1 MLHISWFHIITYKK
15 LYLDSEGGSLLADVM
30 AKADQIPTN
39 GDENRTWES
48 ESETSYETS
57 VTGTYGL
64 EMLFDQDS
72 KETSESEHHKIDEN

>member
-1 MLHISWFHIITYKK
+1 MLHISWFHNITYIK

-30 AKADQIPTN
+30 AKADQIPAN

-72 KETSESEHHKIDEN
+72 QETSESEHHKIDEN

>member
-1 MLHISWFHIITYKK
+1 MLHIDWFYNITYIQ
-15 LYLDSEGGSLLADVM
+15 LYLDSEGGSLLADIM
-30 AKADQIPTN
+30 AKADQIPAN

-64 EMLFDQDS
+64 EFLFDQESS
-72 KETSESEHHKIDEN
+72 KSGNPKIDEN